1 MVFLYYVVGFDPLLE
16 SLGSADLELD
26 RFLRSF
32 RVMKNFIRLIT
43 LKLGHSRLIFFFNYW
58 LVILSNKQACHNPE
72 V

>member
-1 MVFLYYVVGFDPLLE
+1 MIFLYYVVGFDPLLE

-58 LVILSNKQACHNPE
+58 LVILSNKQAFHNPE

>member
-16 SLGSADLELD
+16 SLGAADLELD